1 MFYDAGALMCC
12 ICYCVIK
19 RSIVYVVYTTFIL
32 RFSDE
37 AAKRCERAMAGCK
50 DINDIST
57 HNIIEF
63 SC

>member
-1 MFYDAGALMCC
+1 MFNDAGALMCC

-19 RSIVYVVYTTFIL
+19 RSIIYIQHLYYGSRMKQQKDV
-32 RFSDE
+32 REQWPD
-37 AAKRCERAMAGCK
+37 GK